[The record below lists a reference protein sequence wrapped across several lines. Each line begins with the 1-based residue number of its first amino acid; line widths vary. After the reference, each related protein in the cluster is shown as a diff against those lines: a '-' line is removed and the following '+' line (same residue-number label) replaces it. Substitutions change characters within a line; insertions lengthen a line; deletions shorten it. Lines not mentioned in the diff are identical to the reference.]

1 MMGSGEWTGNS
12 ILDHPDF
19 AWYPFVSV
27 ADNPEVD
34 VEVVSAILGSE
45 VHEEQIQPSRVP
57 GARIEPSAGGSAT
70 SSGSGSEE
78 GNRPIMRPTITAPLD
93 SVLTSYELVAAI
105 VNKTSHFDLDLVVD
119 QGDGGRYRVGEPI
132 RVSVRSGE
140 AGYLYLFDAD
150 TQGNLKLIFPEGG
163 RAECH
168 QGECPRPAGAL
179 GVKPLLVARGP
190 GQHNLKGIVTTQ
202 PLWISGAPPVHD
214 WPATADAVRRTGTH
228 RPAPDRRTAGETTD
242 REFLR
247 RRPGGASTGTT
258 EARPFRP
265 GRVPL
270 FRARIASPGRRP
282 LTRRPVPDP
291 LIMYSASAS
300 WLRPPSTDGLTE

>member
-1 MMGSGEWTGNS
+1 MKLKDGAIVMGSGEWTGNS

-78 GNRPIMRPTITAPLD
+78 GNRPIMWPTITAPLD

-150 TQGNLKLIFPEGG
+150 TQGNL
-163 RAECH
+163 
-168 QGECPRPAGAL
+168 
-179 GVKPLLVARGP
+179 
-190 GQHNLKGIVTTQ
+190 
-202 PLWISGAPPVHD
+202 S
-214 WPATADAVRRTGTH
+214 
-228 RPAPDRRTAGETTD
+228 
-242 REFLR
+242 
-247 RRPGGASTGTT
+247 
-258 EARPFRP
+258 
-265 GRVPL
+265 
-270 FRARIASPGRRP
+270 
-282 LTRRPVPDP
+282 
-291 LIMYSASAS
+291 
-300 WLRPPSTDGLTE
+300 